1 MDFTWN
7 IWPIALVSLAMI
19 VAAIIDGWKLKVPN
33 ALTFPLIISGWILGL
48 LNTFQI
54 LPESGMGGIGG
65 SLTATVLGFALIFP
79 VYAIGGMGAGDVK
92 MQMGFGAWV
101 GAYYP
106 FGQAQYIVLIAFC
119 WGAIIGGIIAFFM
132 ILFRRQIS
140 TNILNT
146 REILSDLAT
155 KSVDETEQKAAA
167 RKPRMHLLP
176 YGIPLCLGFL
186 GYLAYLHLY
195 LHIPLPVSPIQ

>member
-7 IWPIALVSLAMI
+7 IWPIAVVSLAMI

-48 LNTFQI
+48 FNTFQI
-54 LPESGMGGIGG
+54 LPDSGIGGIGG
-65 SLTATVLGFALIFP
+65 SLTATALGFALIFP

-119 WGAIIGGIIAFFM
+119 RGAIIGGIIAFFM
-132 ILFRRQIS
+132 ILFRRQIA

-195 LHIPLPVSPIQ
+195 LHIPLPVYPIQ

>member
-1 MDFTWN
+1 MDFTLN
-7 IWPIALVSLAMI
+7 VWPIALVSLAMI

-48 LNTFQI
+48 FNTFQI
-54 LPESGMGGIGG
+54 LPDSGIGGIGG

-101 GAYYP
+101 GAYYS
-106 FGQAQYIVLIAFC
+106 FSQAQYIVLIAFC

-132 ILFRRQIS
+132 ILFRKQIA

-155 KSVDETEQKAAA
+155 KSVEETEQKAAA

-195 LHIPLPVSPIQ
+195 LHIPLPVYPIQ

>member
-48 LNTFQI
+48 FNTFQI
-54 LPESGMGGIGG
+54 LPDSGIGGIGG

-79 VYAIGGMGAGDVK
+79 VYTIGGMGAGDVK

-101 GAYYP
+101 GAYYS

-195 LHIPLPVSPIQ
+195 LHIPLPVYPIQ

>member
-1 MDFTWN
+1 MDFTLN

-48 LNTFQI
+48 FNTFQI
-54 LPESGMGGIGG
+54 LPDSGIGGIGG
-65 SLTATVLGFALIFP
+65 SLTATILGFALIFP

-101 GAYYP
+101 GAYYS

-119 WGAIIGGIIAFFM
+119 WGAIIGGIIALFM
-132 ILFRRQIS
+132 ILFRKQIA

-195 LHIPLPVSPIQ
+195 LHIPLPVYPIQ

>member
-1 MDFTWN
+1 MDFTLN

-33 ALTFPLIISGWILGL
+33 ALTFPLIISGWVLGL
-48 LNTFQI
+48 FNTFQI
-54 LPESGMGGIGG
+54 LPDSGIGGIGG

-101 GAYYP
+101 GAYYS
-106 FGQAQYIVLIAFC
+106 FSQAQYIVLIAFC

-132 ILFRRQIS
+132 ILFRKQIA

-155 KSVDETEQKAAA
+155 KSVEETEQKAAA

-195 LHIPLPVSPIQ
+195 LHIPLPVYPIQ

>member
-1 MDFTWN
+1 MDFTLN
-7 IWPIALVSLAMI
+7 IWPIALVSFAMI

-48 LNTFQI
+48 FNTFQI
-54 LPESGMGGIGG
+54 LPDSGIGGIGG

-132 ILFRRQIS
+132 ILFRRQIA

-195 LHIPLPVSPIQ
+195 LHIPLPVYPIQ

>member
-7 IWPIALVSLAMI
+7 IWPIAVVSLAMI
-19 VAAIIDGWKLKVPN
+19 IAAIIDGWKLKVPN

-54 LPESGMGGIGG
+54 LPESGIGGIGG
-65 SLTATVLGFALIFP
+65 SLTATILGFALIFP

-101 GAYYP
+101 GAYYS
-106 FGQAQYIVLIAFC
+106 FGQAQYILLIAFC
-119 WGAIIGGIIAFFM
+119 WGTIIGGIIAFFM
-132 ILFRRQIS
+132 ILFRKQIA
-140 TNILNT
+140 TNLLNT

-195 LHIPLPVSPIQ
+195 LHTPLPVYPIQ

>member
-1 MDFTWN
+1 MDFSLN
-7 IWPIALVSLAMI
+7 VWPIALVSLAMI

-33 ALTFPLIISGWILGL
+33 ALTNPLIISGWILGL

-54 LPESGMGGIGG
+54 LPNSGIGGIGG
-65 SLTATVLGFALIFP
+65 SLTATALGFALIFP
-79 VYAIGGMGAGDVK
+79 VCRIGGMGAGDVK

-106 FGQAQYIVLIAFC
+106 FGQAQNIVLDAFC

-132 ILFRRQIS
+132 MLFRNQMA
-140 TNILNT
+140 TNLLNI

-155 KSVDETEQKAAA
+155 KSVDETEQKADA
-167 RKPRMHLLP
+167 RKPRMQLLP

-195 LHIPLPVSPIQ
+195 LHIPLPVYPIQ

>member
-1 MDFTWN
+1 MDFTLN

-48 LNTFQI
+48 FNTFQI
-54 LPESGMGGIGG
+54 LPDSGICGIGG

-101 GAYYP
+101 GAYYS

-132 ILFRRQIS
+132 ILFRKQIA

-195 LHIPLPVSPIQ
+195 LHIPLPVYPIQ

>member
-7 IWPIALVSLAMI
+7 IWPIAVVSFAMI

-48 LNTFQI
+48 FNTFQI
-54 LPESGMGGIGG
+54 LHDSGIGGIGG
-65 SLTATVLGFALIFP
+65 SLTATALGFALIFP

-101 GAYYP
+101 GAYYS

-195 LHIPLPVSPIQ
+195 LQIPLPVYPIQ

>member
-1 MDFTWN
+1 MHFSWN
-7 IWPIALVSLAMI
+7 IWPLVLVSLAMI
-19 VAAIIDGWKLKVPN
+19 IAAVIDGWKLKVPN
-33 ALTFPLIISGWILGL
+33 ALTFPLIISGWVLGL
-48 LNTFQI
+48 LNTFQM
-54 LPESGMGGIGG
+54 LPESGIGGIGG
-65 SLTATVLGFALIFP
+65 SLTATFLGFALIFP

-119 WGAIIGGIIAFFM
+119 WGAIIGGIIALFM
-132 ILFRRQIS
+132 MAFRKQ
-140 TNILNT
+140 LNT
-146 REILSDLAT
+146 NWQNTKEILADLALI
-155 KSVDETEQKAAA
+155 SVSETEQKAAK

-195 LHIPLPVSPIQ
+195 LHIPLPVYPIQ

>member
-1 MDFTWN
+1 MDFTLN
-7 IWPIALVSLAMI
+7 VWPIALVSLAMI

-54 LPESGMGGIGG
+54 LPDSGSGGIGG

-101 GAYYP
+101 GAYYS

-140 TNILNT
+140 NNILNT

-195 LHIPLPVSPIQ
+195 LHIPLPVYPIQ

>member
-1 MDFTWN
+1 MDFTLN

-48 LNTFQI
+48 FNTFQI
-54 LPESGMGGIGG
+54 LPDSGIGGIGG
-65 SLTATVLGFALIFP
+65 SLTATILGFALIFP

-101 GAYYP
+101 GAYYS

-119 WGAIIGGIIAFFM
+119 WGAIIGGIIALFM
-132 ILFRRQIS
+132 ILFRKQIA

-195 LHIPLPVSPIQ
+195 LHIPLPVYPIK

>member
-1 MDFTWN
+1 MDFSWN
-7 IWPIALVSLAMI
+7 IWPIAVVCLAMI
-19 VAAIIDGWKLKVPN
+19 VAAFIDGWKLKVPN
-33 ALTFPLIISGWILGL
+33 ALTFPLIILGWILGL

-54 LPESGMGGIGG
+54 LPESGIGGIGG

-101 GAYYP
+101 GAYYS
-106 FGQAQYIVLIAFC
+106 FNQAQYIVLIAFC

-132 ILFRRQIS
+132 ILFRKQIA
-140 TNILNT
+140 TNLLNT

-195 LHIPLPVSPIQ
+195 LHIPLPVYPIQ

>member
-1 MDFTWN
+1 
-7 IWPIALVSLAMI
+7 MI

-48 LNTFQI
+48 FNTFQI
-54 LPESGMGGIGG
+54 LPDSGIGGIGG

-101 GAYYP
+101 GAYYS

-132 ILFRRQIS
+132 ILFRKQIA

-155 KSVDETEQKAAA
+155 KSVEETEQKAAA

-195 LHIPLPVSPIQ
+195 LHIPLPVYPIQ

>member
-1 MDFTWN
+1 MDFTLN

-48 LNTFQI
+48 FNTFQI
-54 LPESGMGGIGG
+54 LPDSGIGGIGG
-65 SLTATVLGFALIFP
+65 SLTATALGFALIFP

-101 GAYYP
+101 GAYYS
-106 FGQAQYIVLIAFC
+106 FAQAQYIVLIAFC

-140 TNILNT
+140 TNLLNT

-195 LHIPLPVSPIQ
+195 LHIPLPVYPIQ

>member
-1 MDFTWN
+1 MDFTLN

-48 LNTFQI
+48 FNTFQI
-54 LPESGMGGIGG
+54 LPDSGIGGIGG

-101 GAYYP
+101 GAYYS
-106 FGQAQYIVLIAFC
+106 FSQAQYIVLIAFC

-132 ILFRRQIS
+132 ILFRKQIA

-155 KSVDETEQKAAA
+155 KSVEETEQKAAA

-195 LHIPLPVSPIQ
+195 LQIPLPVYPIQ

>member
-1 MDFTWN
+1 MDFSLN
-7 IWPIALVSLAMI
+7 VWPIALVSLAMI

-48 LNTFQI
+48 FNTFQI
-54 LPESGMGGIGG
+54 LPYSGIGGIGG
-65 SLTATVLGFALIFP
+65 SLTATALGFALIFP

-101 GAYYP
+101 GAYYS
-106 FGQAQYIVLIAFC
+106 FAQAQYIVLIAFC

-140 TNILNT
+140 TNLLNT

-167 RKPRMHLLP
+167 RKQRMHLLP

-195 LHIPLPVSPIQ
+195 LHIPLPVYPIQ

>member
-1 MDFTWN
+1 MDFTLN

-48 LNTFQI
+48 FNTFQI
-54 LPESGMGGIGG
+54 LPDSGIGGIGG
-65 SLTATVLGFALIFP
+65 SLTATLLGFALIFP

-101 GAYYP
+101 GAYYS
-106 FGQAQYIVLIAFC
+106 FAQAQYIVLIAFC

-132 ILFRRQIS
+132 ILFRKQIA
-140 TNILNT
+140 TNLLNT

-195 LHIPLPVSPIQ
+195 LHIPLPVYPIQ

>member
-1 MDFTWN
+1 MDFSLN
-7 IWPIALVSLAMI
+7 VWPIALVSLAMI

-54 LPESGMGGIGG
+54 LTDSGIGGIGG
-65 SLTATVLGFALIFP
+65 SLTATLLGFALIFP

-101 GAYYP
+101 GAYYS

-132 ILFRRQIS
+132 ILFRRQIA

-195 LHIPLPVSPIQ
+195 LQIPLPVYPIQ

>member
-1 MDFTWN
+1 MDFTLN
-7 IWPIALVSLAMI
+7 VWPIALVSLAMI

-54 LPESGMGGIGG
+54 LPDSGIGGIGG
-65 SLTATVLGFALIFP
+65 SLTATLLGFALIFP

-101 GAYYP
+101 GAYYS

-132 ILFRRQIS
+132 ILFRRQIA

-155 KSVDETEQKAAA
+155 KRVDETEQKAAA

-195 LHIPLPVSPIQ
+195 LHIPLPVYPIQ